1 VTNHD
6 YFKYYLTYGDSF
18 CSHRFWFNG
27 RLRYYKF
34 VTPSGNIVWEVF
46 GVLLSLWVAVF
57 VGYRVVVSYDLYD
70 DGENR
75 KFKANVNEMRL

>member
-1 VTNHD
+1 MTTSNTISRMVIL
-6 YFKYYLTYGDSF
+6 FAAIGSGSMAGYG
-18 CSHRFWFNG
+18 
-27 RLRYYKF
+27 YYKF

-57 VGYRVVVSYDLYD
+57 VGYRVAVSYDLYD

-75 KFKANVNEMRL
+75 KFKANVNKMRL